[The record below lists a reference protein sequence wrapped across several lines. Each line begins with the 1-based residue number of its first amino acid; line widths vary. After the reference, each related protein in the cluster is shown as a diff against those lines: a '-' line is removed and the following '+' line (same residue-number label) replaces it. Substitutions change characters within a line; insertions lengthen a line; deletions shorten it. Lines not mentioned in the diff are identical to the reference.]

1 MRQNINHLPAAAILV
16 ASFTS
21 VASAAL
27 IHFPDQN
34 IPIPTTF
41 AGVTVDLESGLVS
54 NDLEGFSA
62 GDANFL
68 LGGLGITNDA
78 DEDSTS
84 PSWQPVR
91 SAANNT
97 DPIVSLGIGAV
108 VSGALLV
115 GDDFGASFG
124 ANSHFP
130 AFPSGT
136 PGFIGFQLELDDATL
151 VNGWMEVTLQDD
163 NTPGIIHQWAFE
175 DSGASIRVGQIPEP
189 GQTVLSLIGLTLL
202 ALRRRK

>member
-1 MRQNINHLPAAAILV
+1 MRQNINYLTAAAILV

-27 IHFPDQN
+27 IHFPDQD

-54 NDLEGFSA
+54 NDLAGFSA

-68 LGGLGITNDA
+68 LGGLGVTNDA
-78 DEDSTS
+78 DEDSTA

-108 VSGALLV
+108 VSGGVLV
-115 GDDFGASFG
+115 GDDFGASGG

-136 PGFIGFQLELDDATL
+136 AGFIGFQLELDDTTL
-151 VNGWMEVTLQDD
+151 VNGWMEVTLQND
-163 NTPGIIHQWAFE
+163 NTPGTIHQWAFE

-189 GQTVLSLIGLTLL
+189 GQAVLSLLGLTLL

>member
-1 MRQNINHLPAAAILV
+1 MRQNINYLPAAAILV

-27 IHFPDQN
+27 IHFPDQD

-54 NDLEGFSA
+54 NDLAGFSA

-68 LGGLGITNDA
+68 LGGLGVTNDA

-108 VSGALLV
+108 VSGGVPV
-115 GDDFGASFG
+115 GNDFGASGG

-136 PGFIGFQLELDDATL
+136 PGFIGFQLELDDTTL
-151 VNGWMEVTLQDD
+151 VNGWMEVTLQND
-163 NTPGIIHQWAFE
+163 NTPGTIHQWAFE

-189 GQTVLSLIGLTLL
+189 GQTVLSLLGLTLL

>member
-1 MRQNINHLPAAAILV
+1 MRQNINYLTAAAILV

-27 IHFPDQN
+27 IHFPDQD

-54 NDLEGFSA
+54 NDLAGFSA

-68 LGGLGITNDA
+68 LGGLGVTNDA
-78 DEDSTS
+78 DEDSTA

-91 SAANNT
+91 SAASNT

-108 VSGALLV
+108 VSGGVLV
-115 GDDFGASFG
+115 GNDFGASG
-124 ANSHFP
+124 GSNSHFP

-136 PGFIGFQLELDDATL
+136 PGYIGFQLELDDATL

-189 GQTVLSLIGLTLL
+189 GQTVLSLLGLTLL

>member
-1 MRQNINHLPAAAILV
+1 MRQNINYLPAAAILV

-27 IHFPDQN
+27 IHFPDQD

-41 AGVTVDLESGLVS
+41 AGVTVDLESGLVN
-54 NDLEGFSA
+54 NDLAGFSA

-68 LGGLGITNDA
+68 LGGLGVTNDA

-108 VSGALLV
+108 VSGGVLV
-115 GDDFGASFG
+115 GDDFGASGG

-136 PGFIGFQLELDDATL
+136 AGFIGFQLELEDATL

-163 NTPGIIHQWAFE
+163 NTPGTIHQWAFE

-189 GQTVLSLIGLTLL
+189 GQTVLSLLGLTLL

>member
-1 MRQNINHLPAAAILV
+1 MRQIINHLPVATILV

-54 NDLEGFSA
+54 NDLAGFSA
-62 GDANFL
+62 GDANFSR
-68 LGGLGITNDA
+68 GGLGITNDA
-78 DEDSTS
+78 DEDSTT
-84 PSWQPVR
+84 PSWQPAR

-97 DPIVSLGIGAV
+97 DPIVNLGIGAI
-108 VSGALLV
+108 VSGELAF
-115 GDDFGASFG
+115 GNDFGSSFG
-124 ANSHFP
+124 VNSHFP
-130 AFPSGT
+130 SFLSGT
-136 PGFIGFQLELDDATL
+136 AGFIGFQLELDDATL
-151 VNGWMEVTLQDD
+151 VNGWIEVTLQDD
-163 NTPGIIHQWAFE
+163 DTPGVIHQWAFE
-175 DSGASIRVGQIPEP
+175 DSGAPIRVGQIPEP
-189 GQTVLSLIGLTLL
+189 GQTVLSLFGLTLL

>member
-1 MRQNINHLPAAAILV
+1 MRQNINYLPAAAILV

-27 IHFPDQN
+27 IHFPDQD

-54 NDLEGFSA
+54 NDLAGFSA

-68 LGGLGITNDA
+68 LGGLGVTNDA

-108 VSGALLV
+108 VSGGVLV
-115 GDDFGASFG
+115 GNDFGASGG

-136 PGFIGFQLELDDATL
+136 PGFIGFQLELDDTTL
-151 VNGWMEVTLQDD
+151 VNGWMEVTLQND
-163 NTPGIIHQWAFE
+163 NTPGTIHQWAFE